1 MAEWRE
7 GDAMRKAAL
16 AVAIL
21 AVILCGA
28 GMVLAAPA
36 GAAQG
41 GAPVQANADQALLI
55 IDIQN
60 FNFEGGSM
68 PLTGPVE
75 AATQAR
81 RVLHRFRERHL
92 AVIHVRHVPASGPV
106 TDQYAIRPEV
116 APIAGEK
123 VVEKRYANS
132 FRDTPLLELLRGLG
146 INRLVIAGM
155 QTQMCVEAAA
165 RAAAD
170 LGFEVTVVADACATR
185 PLEYGGVKV
194 PADQVH
200 ASTLAALKGTYAKI
214 VTTDELL
221 NAR

>member
-1 MAEWRE
+1 M
-7 GDAMRKAAL
+7 
-16 AVAIL
+16 
-21 AVILCGA
+21 
-28 GMVLAAPA
+28 
-36 GAAQG
+36 
-41 GAPVQANADQALLI
+41 QATADQALII

-60 FNFEGGSM
+60 FYFEGGSV

-75 AATQAR
+75 AAKHAR
-81 RVLHRFRERHL
+81 RVLDRFRERRL
-92 AVIHVRHVPASGPV
+92 PVIHVRHVPASGTV

-116 APIAGEK
+116 APLPGEK

-146 INRLVIAGM
+146 VKRLVIVGM

-170 LGFEVTVVADACATR
+170 LGFDVTVVADACATR
-185 PLEYGGVKV
+185 SLEYGGVRV

>member
-1 MAEWRE
+1 
-7 GDAMRKAAL
+7 MRQGATAL
-16 AVAIL
+16 AVL
-21 AVILCGA
+21 AAMMCGA
-28 GMVLAAPA
+28 AGALAAPA

-41 GAPVQANADQALLI
+41 GTPMQATADQALLI

-60 FNFEGGSM
+60 FYFEGGSL

-75 AATQAR
+75 AAKQAR
-81 RVLHRFRERHL
+81 RVLDRFRERRQP
-92 AVIHVRHVPASGPV
+92 VIHIRHMPSSGPV

-116 APIAGEK
+116 APLPGEK

-146 INRLVIAGM
+146 VKRLVIVGM
-155 QTQMCVEAAA
+155 QTHMCVEAAA

-170 LGFEVTVVADACATR
+170 LGFDVTVVSDACATR
-185 PLEYGGVKV
+185 PLEYGGVQV
-194 PADQVH
+194 TAAQVH

-214 VTTDELL
+214 VTADEWL
-221 NAR
+221 NGR

>member
-1 MAEWRE
+1 
-7 GDAMRKAAL
+7 MRQRATVAAFL
-16 AVAIL
+16 AVMM
-21 AVILCGA
+21 CGA
-28 GMVLAAPA
+28 GMALAAPA
-36 GAAQG
+36 GAGQG

-60 FNFEGGSM
+60 FYFEGGSV

-75 AATQAR
+75 AAKQAR
-81 RVLHRFRERHL
+81 RVLDRFRERRL
-92 AVIHVRHVPASGPV
+92 PVIHVRHVPASGPV
-106 TDQYAIRPEV
+106 TDQYTIRPEV
-116 APIAGEK
+116 APLPGEK

-146 INRLVIAGM
+146 VKQLVIVGM

>member
-1 MAEWRE
+1 
-7 GDAMRKAAL
+7 MRHGATLAA
-16 AVAIL
+16 VL

-28 GMVLAAPA
+28 GMVLGAPA
-36 GAAQG
+36 GAGQG

-55 IDIQN
+55 VDIQN
-60 FNFEGGSM
+60 FYFEGGSV

-75 AATQAR
+75 AARQAR
-81 RVLHRFRERHL
+81 RVLDRFRERHQP
-92 AVIHVRHVPASGPV
+92 VIHVRHVPASGTV

-116 APIAGEK
+116 APLPGEN

-132 FRDTPLLELLRGLG
+132 FRDTPLLERLRGLG
-146 INRLVIAGM
+146 IKRLVIVGM
-155 QTQMCVEAAA
+155 QTHMCVEAAA

-194 PADQVH
+194 AAEQVH

>member
-1 MAEWRE
+1 MRSDRA
-7 GDAMRKAAL
+7 DDVAAVLTAM
-16 AVAIL
+16 I
-21 AVILCGA
+21 CGA
-28 GMVLAAPA
+28 SMALAAPA
-36 GAAQG
+36 GAGQAGGPAQ
-41 GAPVQANADQALLI
+41 ATADQALLI

-60 FNFEGGSM
+60 FYFEGGSV

-75 AATQAR
+75 AARQAR
-81 RVLHRFRERHL
+81 RVLDRFRERRL
-92 AVIHVRHVPASGPV
+92 PVIHIRHVPASGAA

-123 VVEKRYANS
+123 VIEKRYANS
-132 FRDTPLLELLRGLG
+132 FRDTSLLEVLRGLG
-146 INRLVIAGM
+146 VKRLVIAGM
-155 QTQMCVEAAA
+155 QTHMCVEAAA

-221 NAR
+221 NTR

>member
-1 MAEWRE
+1 
-7 GDAMRKAAL
+7 MRKAAKV
-16 AVAIL
+16 VA
-21 AVILCGA
+21 
-28 GMVLAAPA
+28 VLAALMCGTGMALAVPA
-36 GAAQG
+36 TAGQAGGPAQ
-41 GAPVQANADQALLI
+41 ATADQALLI

-60 FNFEGGSM
+60 FYFGGGSV

-81 RVLHRFRERHL
+81 RVLDRFRERRL
-92 AVIHVRHVPASGPV
+92 PVIHIRHMPASGPA

-123 VVEKRYANS
+123 VIEKRYANS
-132 FRDTPLLELLRGLG
+132 FRDTSLLETLRGLG
-146 INRLVIAGM
+146 VKRLVIAGM
-155 QTQMCVEAAA
+155 QTHMCVEAAA

-194 PADQVH
+194 PANQVH

-214 VTTDELL
+214 VTADELL
-221 NAR
+221 AVR

>member
-1 MAEWRE
+1 MQHRATF
-7 GDAMRKAAL
+7 AAVLLGIVVGAHLCL
-16 AVAIL
+16 AT
-21 AVILCGA
+21 
-28 GMVLAAPA
+28 PA

-41 GAPVQANADQALLI
+41 GGTMQANADQALLI

-60 FNFEGGSM
+60 FYFEGGSV

-75 AATQAR
+75 AARQAR
-81 RVLHRFRERHL
+81 RVLDRFRERRL
-92 AVIHVRHVPASGPV
+92 PVVHVRHVPASGPV

-116 APIAGEK
+116 APLPGEK

-132 FRDTPLLELLRGLG
+132 FRDTPLLEILRGLG
-146 INRLVIAGM
+146 VKRLVIAGM
-155 QTQMCVEAAA
+155 QTHMCVEAAA

-185 PLEYGGVKV
+185 PLEFGGVKV

-214 VTTDELL
+214 VTADELL

>member
-1 MAEWRE
+1 MQLVTTLTAV
-7 GDAMRKAAL
+7 L
-16 AVAIL
+16 AVM
-21 AVILCGA
+21 LCGA
-28 GMVLAAPA
+28 GSVLAAPA

-41 GAPVQANADQALLI
+41 GAPVPTNADQALLI

-60 FNFEGGSM
+60 FYFAGGSV
-68 PLTGPVE
+68 PLTGPE
-75 AATQAR
+75 DAARQAR
-81 RVLHRFRERHL
+81 RVLDRFRERRQP
-92 AVIHVRHVPASGPV
+92 VIHVRHVPASGPV

-116 APIAGEK
+116 APLPGEK
-123 VVEKRYANS
+123 VVEKRFANS

-146 INRLVIAGM
+146 VKRLIIAGM

>member
-1 MAEWRE
+1 M
-7 GDAMRKAAL
+7 
-16 AVAIL
+16 
-21 AVILCGA
+21 
-28 GMVLAAPA
+28 
-36 GAAQG
+36 
-41 GAPVQANADQALLI
+41 QANADQALLV

-60 FNFEGGSM
+60 FYFEGGSV

-75 AATQAR
+75 AAKQAR
-81 RVLHRFRERHL
+81 RVLDRFRERRL
-92 AVIHVRHVPASGPV
+92 PVIHVRHVPTSGPV

-116 APIAGEK
+116 APLPTEK

-132 FRDTPLLELLRGLG
+132 FRETPLMEVLRGLG
-146 INRLVIAGM
+146 IKRLVIAGM

>member
-1 MAEWRE
+1 
-7 GDAMRKAAL
+7 MRHVATLVAVL
-16 AVAIL
+16 AVMM
-21 AVILCGA
+21 CGA
-28 GMVLAAPA
+28 GSVLAAPA
-36 GAAQG
+36 AAGQG
-41 GAPVQANADQALLI
+41 GAPVLANADQALLI

-60 FNFEGGSM
+60 FYFEGGSV
-68 PLTGPVE
+68 PLTGPLE
-75 AATQAR
+75 AAKQAR
-81 RVLHRFRERHL
+81 RVLDRFRERRL
-92 AVIHVRHVPASGPV
+92 PVIHIRHVPASGPV

-116 APIAGEK
+116 APLAGEK

-146 INRLVIAGM
+146 VKRLVIVGM
-155 QTQMCVEAAA
+155 QTHMCVEAAA

-214 VTTDELL
+214 VTADELL

>member
-1 MAEWRE
+1 M
-7 GDAMRKAAL
+7 
-16 AVAIL
+16 
-21 AVILCGA
+21 
-28 GMVLAAPA
+28 
-36 GAAQG
+36 
-41 GAPVQANADQALLI
+41 
-55 IDIQN
+55 
-60 FNFEGGSM
+60 
-68 PLTGPVE
+68 TGPVE
-75 AATQAR
+75 AAKQAR
-81 RVLHRFRERHL
+81 RVLDRFRERRL
-92 AVIHVRHVPASGPV
+92 PVIHVRHVPASGPV

-116 APIAGEK
+116 APMAGEK

-132 FRDTPLLELLRGLG
+132 FRDTSLLEVLRGLG
-146 INRLVIAGM
+146 VKRLVIAGM
-155 QTQMCVEAAA
+155 QTHMCVEAAA